1 MRRCTP
7 VILTQEAAQGE
18 QHELKANLVARH
30 GGALLNASTQKARQV
45 GLCEFETT
53 LVYRVSSRPALVTQR
68 VLVSKTNKGK

>member
-45 GLCEFETT
+45 GLCEFETS
-53 LVYRVSSRPALVTQR
+53 LVYIVN
-68 VLVSKTNKGK
+68 SKIAKTTW